1 MPVISETAERA
12 LAASLDDFGSS
23 TLFSDIASMKH
34 ETQYS
39 RVFRS

>member
-1 MPVISETAERA
+1 MPVISKTAERA
-12 LAASLDDFGSS
+12 LKAMLDDLGSS
-23 TLFSDIASMKH
+23 TLLSDISAMRH